1 MQNMVFRMMPSV
13 DGMLSYEDKLLMYD
27 NIDKTIQESLTEE
40 ITSLIT
46 GMPKKVYFTIVLLC
60 VDGSVKARCNL
71 KNYSVHN
78 GGLLIIVPNTIVES
92 FSFSPNSTLIAFAFS
107 DDSYAPSMAF
117 FDSAYARTRFVSP
130 VHLELSQDIMSEC
143 VETFRRLKYTLEH
156 FGEKVN
162 EDLIKAYMQV
172 LSGLV
177 AIGIKEHEKN
187 NPVIHLSS
195 KEKIVKDFL
204 TRVASDFYQYRD
216 VTHYAD
222 AACLSPKYFAKLIYH
237 TSGKHPAQWIQDYV
251 ILEAKT
257 MLHSGYSIQQV
268 CDALNFKTQSHFGRY
283 FKIATGITPKQ
294 YVRQ

>member
-1 MQNMVFRMMPSV
+1 MAERMQNMVFRMMPSV

-143 VETFRRLKYTLEH
+143 VEIFRRLKYTLER

-187 NPVIHLSS
+187 N
-195 KEKIVKDFL
+195 F
-204 TRVASDFYQYRD
+204 
-216 VTHYAD
+216 
-222 AACLSPKYFAKLIYH
+222 
-237 TSGKHPAQWIQDYV
+237 
-251 ILEAKT
+251 
-257 MLHSGYSIQQV
+257 
-268 CDALNFKTQSHFGRY
+268 
-283 FKIATGITPKQ
+283 
-294 YVRQ
+294 

>member
-1 MQNMVFRMMPSV
+1 MQNVVFRMMPSV
-13 DGMLSYEDKLLMYD
+13 DGMLSYADKLLIYD
-27 NIDKTIQESLTEE
+27 NVDKPIQESLTEE

-60 VDGSVKARCNL
+60 LDGYVKTRCNL
-71 KNYSVHN
+71 KNYSIHN

-117 FDSAYARTRFVSP
+117 FDSAYARARFVYP
-130 VHLELSQDIMSEC
+130 MFLDLNQDIMSEC
-143 VETFRRLKYTLEH
+143 VAIYKHLKYSLEH

-162 EDLIKAYMQV
+162 EDLVKAYMQV

-177 AIGIKEHEKN
+177 AIGLNEQEKSATVT
-187 NPVIHLSS
+187 PLSS
-195 KEKIVKDFL
+195 KEKIVKEFL
-204 TRVASDFYQYRD
+204 SRVASDFTQYRD
-216 VTHYAD
+216 VAHYAD
-222 AACLSPKYFAKLIYH
+222 AACLSPKYFAKVIYH
-237 TSGKHPAQWIQDYV
+237 TSGKHPAQWIQEHV